1 MNDGLTAIA
10 RLRAQIEGEEF
21 DYLSLLRS
29 LQDYAYPRDKTT
41 TMLRR
46 GDIVRVKKGIY
57 VFGRTHARRPY
68 SREILANMIYGPS
81 YVSLDSALQF
91 HGLIPEGVEAVTSM
105 TVNRARRF
113 ATPVGLFIYRPATPN
128 AYPVGV
134 DLVEIAGG
142 AFLLATPEKALADRI
157 RDDRGSGLTDVAGM
171 ERYLLGHLRIYP
183 AGLGSLDTGRL
194 DAIAAAYRSR
204 KVRLLATVVR
214 SLREGPEGEQGA
226 P

>member
-10 RLRAQIEGEEF
+10 RLRTQIEGEEF

-29 LQDYAYPRDKTT
+29 LQNYAYPRDKIT

-113 ATPVGLFIYRPATPN
+113 ATPIGLFMYRPATPA
-128 AYPVGV
+128 AYPLGV
-134 DLVEIAGG
+134 DLMEIAGS
-142 AFLLATPEKALADRI
+142 AFLLATPEKALADRV

-183 AGLGSLDTGRL
+183 AGLESLDARRL

>member
-29 LQDYAYPRDKTT
+29 LQDYAYPRDKIT

-57 VFGRTHARRPY
+57 VFGHVHARRPY
-68 SREILANMIYGPS
+68 SREILANMVYGPS
-81 YVSLDSALQF
+81 YVSLDFALQF

-113 ATPVGLFIYRPATPN
+113 ATPIGLFIYRPATPA
-128 AYPVGV
+128 AYPLGV
-134 DLVEIAGG
+134 DLVEITGG

-171 ERYLLGHLRIYP
+171 EGYLLGHLRIYP
-183 AGLGSLDTGRL
+183 AGLMSLDAGRL
-194 DAIAAAYRSR
+194 DAIAAAYGSR
-204 KVRLLATVVR
+204 KVRLLAAVVR
-214 SLREGPEGEQGA
+214 SLREGSEREQGT

>member
-1 MNDGLTAIA
+1 MNDGLTAIL

-21 DYLSLLRS
+21 DYLSLLQS
-29 LQDYAYPRDKTT
+29 LQEYAYPRDKIT

-46 GDIVRVKKGIY
+46 GDVVRVKKGIY

-68 SREILANMIYGPS
+68 SREILANMIHGPS
-81 YVSLDSALQF
+81 YVSLDFALQY

-113 ATPVGLFIYRPATPN
+113 ATPVGLFIYRSATPA
-128 AYPVGV
+128 AYPLGI
-134 DLVEIAGG
+134 DLVQIAGG

-171 ERYLLGHLRIYP
+171 KGYLLGHLRIDP
-183 AGLGSLDTGRL
+183 AGLGSLDTDRL

-204 KVRLLATVVR
+204 KVRLLAAVVR
-214 SLREGPEGEQGA
+214 SLREGSEGERGA